1 MTKNLINKIKLRRE
15 AKQLFNISELMFNL
29 LRTAETAK
37 SLFCR
42 INDFRALDK
51 SKYLEWY
58 FEDNLDTDYVKGCLD
73 SVNEILLRYGKMDC
87 WILDDGTLKNRLKHV
102 SYKDKINYMHY
113 YEDVYKFLAMV
124 QSCYSLITFF
134 EDNPNL
140 TIRKK

>member
-1 MTKNLINKIKLRRE
+1 
-15 AKQLFNISELMFNL
+15 MFNL

-73 SVNEILLRYGKMDC
+73 SVNEILLRYGKMDF

-134 EDNPNL
+134 EENPDL

>member
-1 MTKNLINKIKLRRE
+1 MIKNLINKMKLSRE

-73 SVNEILLRYGKMDC
+73 SVNEILFKYGGMDL
-87 WILDDGTLKNRLKHV
+87 WVLEEGSPKKRLKHA

-113 YEDVYKFLAMV
+113 YRDIYTFLAVV
-124 QSCYSLITFF
+124 QSCYNLIIFF
-134 EDNPNL
+134 EDNPDL

>member
-1 MTKNLINKIKLRRE
+1 MIESLINKIKLRRE

-37 SLFCR
+37 SLFCQ

-73 SVNEILLRYGKMDC
+73 SVNEILFKYGKRDL
-87 WILDDGTLKNRLKHV
+87 WVLDDGTLKNRLKHV
-102 SYKDKINYMHY
+102 SYKDKINYMRY
-113 YEDVYKFLAMV
+113 YKDIYIFLTAV
-124 QSCYSLITFF
+124 QSCYNLIIFF
-134 EDNPNL
+134 EDNPDL

>member
-1 MTKNLINKIKLRRE
+1 MIKNLINKIKLSKE
-15 AKQLFNISELMFNL
+15 AKQLFNVSELMFNL

-58 FEDNLDTDYVKGCLD
+58 FEDNLDTDYVKGCLN
-73 SVNEILLRYGKMDC
+73 SVNEILFKYGKMDL
-87 WILDDGTLKNRLKHV
+87 WVLEEGSPKKRLKKT
-102 SYKDKINYMHY
+102 SYKDKINYMYY
-113 YEDVYKFLAMV
+113 YEDVYTFLVMV
-124 QSCYSLITFF
+124 QSCYNLIIFF
-134 EDNPNL
+134 EDNPDL

>member
-1 MTKNLINKIKLRRE
+1 MIKNLINKIKLSRE
-15 AKQLFNISELMFNL
+15 AKQLFNVSKLMFNL

-73 SVNEILLRYGKMDC
+73 SVNEILFKYGKMDL
-87 WILDDGTLKNRLKHV
+87 WVLEEGSSKKRLKKA
-102 SYKDKINYMHY
+102 SYKDKLNYMSY
-113 YEDVYKFLAMV
+113 YEDVYTFLAMV
-124 QSCYSLITFF
+124 QSCYNLIIFF
-134 EDNPNL
+134 EDNPKL

>member
-1 MTKNLINKIKLRRE
+1 MIKNLINKIKLRRE

-73 SVNEILLRYGKMDC
+73 SVNEILFKYGK
-87 WILDDGTLKNRLKHV
+87 
-102 SYKDKINYMHY
+102 
-113 YEDVYKFLAMV
+113 
-124 QSCYSLITFF
+124 
-134 EDNPNL
+134 
-140 TIRKK
+140 